1 MSVVFLHYP
10 KCGACRKAKRWLEEH
25 GVEYTPREIHTD
37 RPSAEELAAYAKAAR
52 LPARKLVNTSGRV
65 YRELGL
71 KDRISSMTEE
81 ELFALLS
88 TDGMLVKRP
97 VLAGAGFALVG
108 FRPDEWER
116 RLAP

>member
-1 MSVVFLHYP
+1 
-10 KCGACRKAKRWLEEH
+10 
-25 GVEYTPREIHTD
+25 
-37 RPSAEELAAYAKAAR
+37 
-52 LPARKLVNTSGRV
+52 
-65 YRELGL
+65 
-71 KDRISSMTEE
+71 MTEE

>member
-37 RPSAEELAAYAKAAR
+37 RPSAEELAAYAKAAG